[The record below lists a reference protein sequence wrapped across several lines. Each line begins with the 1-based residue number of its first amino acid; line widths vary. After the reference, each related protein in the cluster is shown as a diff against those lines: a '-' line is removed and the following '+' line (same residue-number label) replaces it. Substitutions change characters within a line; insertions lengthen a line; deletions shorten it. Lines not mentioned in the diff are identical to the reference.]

1 MKIYRLTYEE
11 IDTED
16 KDTGKRVTY
25 QQSISDNELRQMVSS
40 KMYINEV
47 KKKILLKIK
56 NEMLENN

>member
-1 MKIYRLTYEE
+1 MKIYKLTYEE

-25 QQSISDNELRQMVSS
+25 QQAISDNELRCTLSS
-40 KMYINEV
+40 EMYINEV

-56 NEMLENN
+56 NKMLEND